1 MLGRFL
7 LILLI
12 VAAQS
17 AHAAVQLGIDVL
29 ASEGFAA
36 LSGKRVGLVTNQ
48 TGVTSSGTKTRV
60 VLKKNAN
67 LVALYAPEHGIDGT
81 IGAGK
86 YVSTRKDS
94 LTGLTIHS
102 LYGPTRKPTPAMLKD
117 IDVLVYDMQDIGV
130 RSYTYISTMVKCL
143 EACAETGVEFLVLDR
158 PNPLGGNRVEGPGIE
173 TKWLSFVGQ
182 LPVPYIHGMTA
193 GELARMA
200 KAKGWAGSNCNLTVI
215 PMRGWTRGMTWNDTG
230 LRWVQTSPNIP
241 KPSSVVGYAATSI
254 FGSLSG
260 SGFDVG
266 IGTGNPFEMG
276 GFSGCD
282 HGELTSML
290 SGGGIPCAAYE
301 ANGATGARLNV
312 SFGSNV
318 NLTAINVY
326 LLAAAQHQK
335 KGSIFARY
343 KDGDSIFWKVYGSTD
358 IKSQIERG
366 MSPKAI
372 VAGWESG
379 VSSFRGARQ
388 GYLLYN

>member
-1 MLGRFL
+1 
-7 LILLI
+7 
-12 VAAQS
+12 
-17 AHAAVQLGIDVL
+17 
-29 ASEGFAA
+29 
-36 LSGKRVGLVTNQ
+36 
-48 TGVTSSGTKTRV
+48 
-60 VLKKNAN
+60 
-67 LVALYAPEHGIDGT
+67 
-81 IGAGK
+81 
-86 YVSTRKDS
+86 
-94 LTGLTIHS
+94 
-102 LYGPTRKPTPAMLKD
+102 
-117 IDVLVYDMQDIGV
+117 
-130 RSYTYISTMVKCL
+130 MVKCL

-388 GYLLYN
+388 GYLLYNRTWVILTECNEEKDPGPLATIPLERQISPSKNPWSTAHSTGNPSREWVRGPFFSLHSVRMTHVRGVS